1 MSKTNSS
8 LTNAILSAWLVVG
21 TLDLFAAI
29 IQTLINNGS
38 VEKLLQFIASGVFGS
53 EAFSGGLT
61 TAVYG
66 AIFHYAIAFGWT
78 LLFFLVYPALKL
90 AQQNRVLTGLVYGMV
105 VWLVMNQVVLPLSN
119 ITQRQFDLTKAA
131 IAAAV
136 LIVAIGLPLS
146 FLAHRYYK
154 NKK

>member
-1 MSKTNSS
+1 
-8 LTNAILSAWLVVG
+8 
-21 TLDLFAAI
+21 
-29 IQTLINNGS
+29 
-38 VEKLLQFIASGVFGS
+38 
-53 EAFSGGLT
+53 
-61 TAVYG
+61 
-66 AIFHYAIAFGWT
+66 
-78 LLFFLVYPALKL
+78 
-90 AQQNRVLTGLVYGMV
+90 MV